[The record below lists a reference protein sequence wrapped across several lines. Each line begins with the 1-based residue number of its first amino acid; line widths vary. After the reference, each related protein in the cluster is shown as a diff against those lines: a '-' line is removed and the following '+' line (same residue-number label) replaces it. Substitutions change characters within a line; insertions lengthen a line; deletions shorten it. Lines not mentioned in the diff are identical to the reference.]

1 MEKKKPTRKQK
12 TKKPEKV
19 QFTYEDIEDVQI
31 NLRINGKTYLFL
43 PKKGEDREELF
54 KMRMALIMQIAD
66 SHVVYPIAIEDQIAK
81 IEVDKTEE

>member
-1 MEKKKPTRKQK
+1 MEKKKPRKKAQ
-12 TKKPEKV
+12 PEKI
-19 QFTYEDIEDVQI
+19 QFTYDEIEDVQI

-43 PKKGEDREELF
+43 PKKGEDKDELF
-54 KMRMALIMQIAD
+54 RMRMALIMQIAD